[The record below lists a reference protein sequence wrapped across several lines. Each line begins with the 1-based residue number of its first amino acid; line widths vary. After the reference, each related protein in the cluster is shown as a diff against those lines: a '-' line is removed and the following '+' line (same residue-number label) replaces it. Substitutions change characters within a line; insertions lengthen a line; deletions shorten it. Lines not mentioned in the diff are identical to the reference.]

1 MTRVVVLGDS
11 QAEGL
16 IPHLREP
23 LRGIGWTPVEPW
35 AYYRGADTRTLL
47 RHLAPALAVA
57 PDVVIVTA
65 GGNDGLAED
74 SWLELAQ
81 RTLATGAELVWITPP
96 GAREPGSD
104 LDLARAAT
112 AAAIARTLAGRAGVR
127 VVEGRQLFVGLAHTD
142 ARHFTRPS
150 YAEAAS
156 RLASR
161 LAPASRS
168 PGRAAGS
175 SPAGALLALAGLA
188 ALVAIARAPGPL
200 APRGA

>member
-1 MTRVVVLGDS
+1 VTRVVVLGDS

-23 LRGIGWTPVEPW
+23 LRTIGWTPVEPW

-47 RHLAPALAVA
+47 RHLAPALAAA

-74 SWLELAQ
+74 SWLELAR
-81 RTLATGAELVWITPP
+81 RTLATGAELVWMTPP

-112 AAAIARTLAGRAGVR
+112 AAAIGRTLAGRAGVR
-127 VVEGRQLFVGLAHTD
+127 VVDGRQLFAGLSHTD
-142 ARHFTRPS
+142 ARHFTRAS
-150 YAEAAS
+150 YAEAAG
-156 RLASR
+156 RLAR
-161 LAPASRS
+161 ALAPASS

-188 ALVAIARAPGPL
+188 ALVAVARAPGPL
-200 APRGA
+200 VPRGA